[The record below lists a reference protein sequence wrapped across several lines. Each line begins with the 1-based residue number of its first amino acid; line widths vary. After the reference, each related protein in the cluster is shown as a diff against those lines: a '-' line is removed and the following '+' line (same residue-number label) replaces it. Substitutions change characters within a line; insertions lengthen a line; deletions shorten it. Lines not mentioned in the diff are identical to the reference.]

1 MAYFE
6 CFHEMKLIVDLMYEG
21 GMANMRYSISNTA
34 EYGDYYAGPK
44 VVTGEA
50 KAAMKTILER
60 IQNGE
65 FAHEFM
71 EDSRNGQKW
80 LKEQR
85 EEHAN
90 AQIEKVGAD
99 IRSMFSWIK
108 R

>member
-1 MAYFE
+1 
-6 CFHEMKLIVDLMYEG
+6 
-21 GMANMRYSISNTA
+21 
-34 EYGDYYAGPK
+34 
-44 VVTGEA
+44 
-50 KAAMKTILER
+50 
-60 IQNGE
+60 
-65 FAHEFM
+65 M